1 MEKIYIEN
9 LHHYLNEEVVT
20 YFLVTQK
27 ELRDGKKDQY
37 IRLRLTDKTGNIAAN
52 IWNNVKQL
60 KDLFK
65 EGDIVKIKGIVISY
79 REQSQITVNNVRRA
93 REDEYDIAEFVPKTS
108 KDVKELSDALFHYI
122 DNIND
127 EYIKQL
133 LESIFGNKEFFSK
146 FSQAPAAKSWHH
158 NYMGGLIEHT
168 VSVTKICD
176 FASHMY
182 PVQKDILIAGAMLHD
197 AGKVYEYSMRP
208 AIDFTPIGRL
218 VGHICLA
225 DEMVTK
231 KAAEINNFPDNTL
244 LKIRHLILSHHG
256 EFEKG
261 SCRLPQMLEAIVLHF
276 ADNLDAQTIG
286 VNQLVEAGLKSDSEW
301 TEFDRLNNRYFYIG

>member
-1 MEKIYIEN
+1 MEKIYVQD
-9 LHHYLNEEVVT
+9 LHHYLNEEIVS

-27 ELRDGKKDQY
+27 ELRDGKRDQF
-37 IRLRLTDKTGNIAAN
+37 IRMRLTDKTGNIAAN
-52 IWNNVKQL
+52 IWSNVKQL

-65 EGDIVKIKGIVISY
+65 EGDIVKVKGIVISY
-79 REQSQITVNNVRRA
+79 KEQSQVTVNNIRRA
-93 REDEYDIAEFVPKTS
+93 KEDEYDISEFVPKTT
-108 KDVKELSDALFHYI
+108 KDIKVLSDALFHYI
-122 DNIND
+122 DNVND

-133 LESIFGNKEFFSK
+133 LESIFGDKEYFSK

-158 NYMGGLIEHT
+158 NYVGGLLEHT

-197 AGKVYEYSMRP
+197 SGKVYEYSVKP
-208 AIDFTPIGRL
+208 SIEFTPIGRL

-225 DEMVTK
+225 DEMVCK
-231 KAAEINNFPDNTL
+231 KAAEINNFPDNIL

-256 EFEKG
+256 EYEKA
-261 SCRLPQMLEAIVLHF
+261 SARLPQMLEAVVLHF
-276 ADNLDAQTIG
+276 ADNLDAQTVG
-286 VNQLVEAGLKSDSEW
+286 VNQLVESALKSDSEW
-301 TEFDRLNNRYFYIG
+301 TEFDRINNRYFYIG